1 VLRLPAFLFAATI
14 CRRSAKH
21 RAVVRRIHIIVGSA
35 RYTEAHDEKCIV
47 VATPRESVRAQ
58 DWRWAQRVTGAQAGL
73 PVLLRSKI

>member
-21 RAVVRRIHIIVGSA
+21 RAVVRRIHIVGSA

-58 DWRWAQRVTGAQAGL
+58 DWRSAQRVTGAQAGL
-73 PVLLRSKI
+73 PVLLRSKT